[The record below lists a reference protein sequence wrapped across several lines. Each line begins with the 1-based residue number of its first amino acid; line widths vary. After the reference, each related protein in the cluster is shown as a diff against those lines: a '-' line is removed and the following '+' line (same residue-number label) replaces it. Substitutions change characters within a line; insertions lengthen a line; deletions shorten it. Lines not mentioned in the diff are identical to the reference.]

1 MDFIREN
8 QMVSIIDFADM
19 GKSKTLYYLMAVLGL
34 NQG

>member
-1 MDFIREN
+1 
-8 QMVSIIDFADM
+8 M